1 MEIFINDFINRPVY
15 YIGGRTAMSSFLKT
29 IPSRIVQAEYLAFIA
44 VAKVDSVA
52 HEAVEKNKELY
63 DYVNSILKYSERDE
77 ALNSDRYLDD
87 MYKMTKNQLKKS
99 YDFKVHIDFD
109 NYTYWAGG
117 ENVLEATQNIIS
129 YHDQNNVWKVELI
142 GDEEDNNLVIKSNSA
157 TKEDLE
163 NLIESLSMDPTDTY
177 EKAIKEIEKE
187 VSNDLKDKDN
197 DLNKKFE
204 NDLLMEDI
212 LGYDVIGSKEIYPVE
227 NINKESM
234 NEILGEFLRGYE
246 LSLDHKEEAF
256 VA

>member
-1 MEIFINDFINRPVY
+1 
-15 YIGGRTAMSSFLKT
+15 
-29 IPSRIVQAEYLAFIA
+29 VQAEYLAFIA

-63 DYVNSILKYSERDE
+63 DYVNSTLKYSEIDE
-77 ALNSDRYLDD
+77 ALNSDKYLDD

-109 NYTYWAGG
+109 NYIYWAGG

-129 YHDQNNVWKVELI
+129 CHDQNNVWKVELI
-142 GDEEDNNLVIKSNSA
+142 GNEEDNNLVIKSNSA

-177 EKAIKEIEKE
+177 KKAIKEIGKE
-187 VSNDLKDKDN
+187 ISN
-197 DLNKKFE
+197 DLNKKCE

-212 LGYDVIGSKEIYPVE
+212 LDYDVIGSKEIYPVE
-227 NINKESM
+227 NINKEST

-246 LSLDHKEEAF
+246 SISLLSLDHKEEAF

>member
-1 MEIFINDFINRPVY
+1 M
-15 YIGGRTAMSSFLKT
+15 
-29 IPSRIVQAEYLAFIA
+29 
-44 VAKVDSVA
+44 
-52 HEAVEKNKELY
+52 
-63 DYVNSILKYSERDE
+63 
-77 ALNSDRYLDD
+77 
-87 MYKMTKNQLKKS
+87 
-99 YDFKVHIDFD
+99 HIDFD
-109 NYTYWAGG
+109 NYIYWAGG

-142 GDEEDNNLVIKSNSA
+142 GNEEDNNLVIKSNSA

-163 NLIESLSMDPTDTY
+163 NLIKSLSMDPTDIY

-187 VSNDLKDKDN
+187 ISN

-212 LGYDVIGSKEIYPVE
+212 LDYDVIGSKEIYPVE

-246 LSLDHKEEAF
+246 SISLLSLDHKEEVF

>member
-1 MEIFINDFINRPVY
+1 MILR
-15 YIGGRTAMSSFLKT
+15 YIQILIT
-29 IPSRIVQAEYLAFIA
+29 I
-44 VAKVDSVA
+44 
-52 HEAVEKNKELY
+52 
-63 DYVNSILKYSERDE
+63 
-77 ALNSDRYLDD
+77 
-87 MYKMTKNQLKKS
+87 
-99 YDFKVHIDFD
+99 
-109 NYTYWAGG
+109 YWACG

-163 NLIESLSMDPTDTY
+163 NLIESLSMDPADTY

-187 VSNDLKDKDN
+187 ISN
-197 DLNKKFE
+197 DLNKKCE

-212 LGYDVIGSKEIYPVE
+212 LDYDVIGSKEIYPVE

-246 LSLDHKEEAF
+246 SISLLSLDHKEETF